1 MAFHTWID
9 SALLDHVNGLAA
21 TSPRGRRNFNFHR
34 SDDDASHR
42 LLNAIEPGSYIQP
55 HRHLDPAKDETL
67 VVVRGRLGA
76 VVFDEAGSVVD
87 TAVLAAGGERCGINL
102 SHGTYHTVLA
112 LEPKTVFFESKAGP
126 YRPLAMAELA
136 PWAPVEGARD
146 AQSYLA
152 ALRELFGCIVSA
164 SATSRSA

>member
-1 MAFHTWID
+1 MTGHTWID
-9 SALLDHVNGLAA
+9 TALLDHVSGLAA
-21 TSPRGRRNFNFHR
+21 TTPRGRKNLNFHR
-34 SDDDASHR
+34 AETDASHR

-102 SHGTYHTVLA
+102 LHGTYHTVLA
-112 LEPKTVFFESKAGP
+112 LEPGTVFFESKAGP
-126 YRPLAMAELA
+126 YRPLEMAEQA
-136 PWAPVEGARD
+136 PWAPLEGARD
-146 AQSYLA
+146 AQAYLA
-152 ALRELFGCIVSA
+152 ALRELFE
-164 SATSRSA
+164 